1 MSSIDLTVETEI
13 AAAPADVAA
22 VMFDP
27 QREPEWMSA
36 ITTVEIVDAA
46 LQPGAR
52 VRRKASFMGRDL
64 DWTTEVEAVHFPHV
78 LKLKIADGP
87 FTGTVSYQIQR
98 SAGGSTVRI
107 HNQGETTK
115 FGFLPASL
123 VEAPMRSALAADLAR
138 LQARVEK
145 NNS

>member
-36 ITTVEIVDAA
+36 IKHVEIVDAA

-52 VRRKASFMGRDL
+52 VRRTASFMGRDL
-64 DWTTEVEAVHFPHV
+64 GWTTEVEAVHFPHV
-78 LKLKIADGP
+78 LKLKIAEGP
-87 FTGTVSYQIQR
+87 FTGTISYQIQR
-98 SAGGSTVRI
+98 SVGGSMVRI
-107 HNQGETTK
+107 HNQGQTTML
-115 FGFLPASL
+115 GFLPSSL
-123 VEAPMRSALAADLAR
+123 VEAPMRSALTADLAR
-138 LQARVEK
+138 LKALVEK
-145 NNS
+145 DR